1 MGDVNINDKNTL
13 KARIMALVCG
23 LILNAFGNALTI
35 VSSCGSG
42 IWTAAAVNINKL
54 LGFNLGLLIF
64 TFGIINAITNQVL
77 LRRIDI
83 PRFVEEI
90 IFISGFSYFINIFT
104 RLFTTLGWENSAI
117 WIRIPMSLIGVMCF
131 CTAISLYQRAN
142 LFMHPNDDTTNILRF
157 KFLNGSA
164 ILSQLI
170 DMIPP
175 IIIIIV
181 CSIPLGQVYS
191 VGVGTIFS
199 VICNGIIIQNADKL
213 VFPSLKHN
221 KNINEQLQNKRE

>member
-1 MGDVNINDKNTL
+1 MGDVNIKDKNTL
-13 KARIMALVCG
+13 QSRIIALICG
-23 LILNAFGNALTI
+23 LILNSFGNALTI

-54 LGFNLGLLIF
+54 LGFDLGILIF
-64 TFGIINAITNQVL
+64 TFGVINALTNQIL

-90 IFISGFSYFINIFT
+90 VFISGFSYFINIFT
-104 RLFTTLGWENSAI
+104 KLFTNLGWENNAL
-117 WIRIPMSLIGVMCF
+117 WIRVIMSIIGVACF

-142 LFMHPNDDTTNILRF
+142 IFMHPNDDTTNILRF

-170 DMIPP
+170 DMLPP
-175 IIIIIV
+175 IIIIII
-181 CSIPLGQVYS
+181 CSIPLGRVYS

-199 VICNGIIIQNADKL
+199 VLCNGILIQNADKF

-221 KNINEQLQNKRE
+221 KNINEEIQNKRE